1 MNDSFSAILAHPLV
15 SIVVGATMTW
25 FAAWYYY
32 KQAGDELRNEAA
44 VLRKATSAI
53 AYLLEHPS
61 GRAEVRRDA
70 AGNVIGVI
78 VSAEG
83 HAARQSSVDGVAGD
97 ARRDF

>member
-15 SIVVGATMTW
+15 SIVVGAAVTW

-32 KQAGDELRNEAA
+32 KQAADELRKEAA
-44 VLRKATSAI
+44 VLRQATSVI
-53 AYLLEHPS
+53 AYLLEHPD
-61 GRAEVRRDA
+61 AHTEVQRDA

-83 HAARQSSVDGVAGD
+83 HAAAQASVAGVAGD
-97 ARRDF
+97 AATRS